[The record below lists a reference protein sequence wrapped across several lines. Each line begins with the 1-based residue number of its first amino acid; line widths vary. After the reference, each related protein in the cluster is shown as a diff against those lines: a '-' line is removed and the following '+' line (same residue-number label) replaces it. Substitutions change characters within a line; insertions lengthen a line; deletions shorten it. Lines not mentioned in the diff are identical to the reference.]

1 MPKLIC
7 LFHDIIS
14 DIEHNEKKRILQEA
28 NAEVMGFPGL
38 KASSPNDSF
47 REQRISRNAYR
58 QLVIDLRR
66 SFAQSAPTALTS
78 FLVAPTEM
86 AMPRSLSGE
95 GQEALRRLRKYSD
108 EILNHV
114 SRWALNPENWFLVD
128 TEHSANFFQSRVS
141 SSFPCSV
148 FIDGPLSCSASSS
161 LGVQIERLEEI
172 IRQTGIEQLWSAG
185 NFGEAGH
192 VVILDT
198 GLSEAATNS
207 SNVKQRAVGNLSPTD
222 IDGHGT
228 AVYEIVKAISPRSNV
243 ETLCVLQEYSGG
255 EIWNLICALTRFFG
269 ERNRIIN
276 MSLGIPVE
284 WVNNQDSGGA
294 SFTESINNILMSLSA
309 NGNICVSSAGNDG
322 VSYLRWPAA
331 SQGCLAVGS
340 VNEAFSRS
348 VFSNYLEDGKNYIVA
363 LGGDYRKSDG
373 HISSLGSY
381 GMELSRDIYGT
392 SFSSAIA
399 SGVLSLLQEYSWF
412 VAMSTKSKISLL
424 RNSCSKN
431 FEGFPVLNVDDI
443 GAIWP
448 L

>member
-1 MPKLIC
+1 
-7 LFHDIIS
+7 
-14 DIEHNEKKRILQEA
+14 
-28 NAEVMGFPGL
+28 
-38 KASSPNDSF
+38 
-47 REQRISRNAYR
+47 
-58 QLVIDLRR
+58 
-66 SFAQSAPTALTS
+66 
-78 FLVAPTEM
+78 
-86 AMPRSLSGE
+86 
-95 GQEALRRLRKYSD
+95 
-108 EILNHV
+108 
-114 SRWALNPENWFLVD
+114 
-128 TEHSANFFQSRVS
+128 
-141 SSFPCSV
+141 
-148 FIDGPLSCSASSS
+148 
-161 LGVQIERLEEI
+161 
-172 IRQTGIEQLWSAG
+172 
-185 NFGEAGH
+185 
-192 VVILDT
+192 
-198 GLSEAATNS
+198 
-207 SNVKQRAVGNLSPTD
+207 
-222 IDGHGT
+222 
-228 AVYEIVKAISPRSNV
+228 
-243 ETLCVLQEYSGG
+243 
-255 EIWNLICALTRFFG
+255 
-269 ERNRIIN
+269 

-399 SGVLSLLQEYSWF
+399 SGVLSLLQKYSWF